1 MTRPLD
7 NVMQRQC
14 PPSSILIEAVRPIVN
29 CGRYAVKREAGDSL
43 EVTADIFK
51 DGHDLFAADVKLR
64 KIGTDSWQEASMRFI
79 DNDRWG
85 AEISL
90 TTVGAHE
97 YTIVAYP
104 DDWGTWLYE
113 LGKKVTAGLDVSLEL
128 QEGTLLLTEAAG
140 RSAGND
146 KDIAKALELLE
157 AAHPIEFLI
166 EQLRDPAI
174 AISMKSLRDQSA
186 DCSLPSPLPLYVD
199 RQGARYA
206 AWYELFPRSA
216 GKDSSK
222 GGTFQDVID
231 QLPRIAAMGF
241 DVLYFPPIHPI
252 GTINRKGKNNAVIST
267 PSDPGVPYAIG
278 NAEGGH
284 DAIDPRLGTF
294 DDLARLI
301 AAARAYGLEIALDLA
316 IQSAPDHPWATEHAD
331 WFTIRP
337 DGSIK
342 FAENPPK
349 RYEDIYP
356 INFLSSDWKAL
367 WEEMK
372 RLFLFWAE
380 KDIRIF
386 RVDNPHT
393 KPTIFWE
400 WLIEEVHRDY
410 PDVIFLSESFTR
422 PKVMK
427 ALAKAGFTQSYSYF
441 TWRNEKQE
449 LIDYFTELTQTD
461 VRDFMRANLFTNTP
475 DINPYYLQTSGRAGF
490 KVRQLLAATLS
501 SVYGIYS
508 GFELCE
514 GTPVPGKEE
523 YLNSEKYEIK
533 VWDWDRPG
541 NISEDIA
548 RVNDIRRQHAA
559 LHEYDNLRFYWA
571 EDAQTLCY
579 GKSTPDH
586 RDNILV
592 VVNLDPH
599 QTHAGR
605 IWFDPAD
612 FGFTAGETIKATD
625 LISGHSWDWTGGD
638 QWVLLDPAIESAHI
652 FHLQR

>member
-1 MTRPLD
+1 MTGSLEH
-7 NVMQRQC
+7 VMQRQC
-14 PPSSILIEAVRPIVN
+14 PPSSIVIEDVRPIVN
-29 CGRYAVKREAGDSL
+29 CGRYAVKREAGDVL
-43 EVTADIFK
+43 VVTADIFK
-51 DGHDLFAADVKLR
+51 DGHDLLAADLKLR
-64 KIGTDSWQEASMRFI
+64 TSGSDLWLEAPMRFV

-85 AEISL
+85 AEIPLS
-90 TTVGAHE
+90 TIGAHE

-113 LGKKVTAGLDVSLEL
+113 IGKKIAAGLDVSLEL
-128 QEGTLLLTEAAG
+128 QEGIALLTAAG
-140 RSAGND
+140 ARTSKND
-146 KDIAKALELLE
+146 PGIAKALDLLNKSQ
-157 AAHPIEFLI
+157 PIESLI
-166 EQLRDPAI
+166 NSLRDPAI
-174 AISMKSLRDQSA
+174 ARSMKTLRNRNA
-186 DCSLPSPLPLYVD
+186 DCILPSPLPLYVD

-216 GKDSSK
+216 GTTPGKS
-222 GGTFQDVID
+222 GTFQDVID

-252 GTINRKGKNNAVIST
+252 GTINRKGKNNSVVSS

-278 NAEGGH
+278 SSDGGH
-284 DAIDPRLGTF
+284 DAIDPQLGDF

-301 AAARAYGLEIALDLA
+301 SAAKAYGLEIALDLA
-316 IQSAPDHPWATEHAD
+316 IQSAPDHPWATEHPD

-356 INFLSSDWKAL
+356 VNFLSADWKAL

-400 WLIEEVHRDY
+400 WLITEVHRTF
-410 PDVIFLSESFTR
+410 PDVLFLSESFTR

-461 VRDFMRANLFTNTP
+461 VRDYMRANLFTNTP

-490 KVRQLLAATLS
+490 KVRHLLAATLS

-514 GTPVPGKEE
+514 GTAVPGKEE

-541 NISEDIA
+541 NISADIT

-571 EDAQTLCY
+571 EDAQMLCY

-586 RDNILV
+586 GDNILV

-599 QTHAGR
+599 EVRAGR

-612 FGFTAGETIKATD
+612 FGFAAGETIKVTD
-625 LISGHSWDWTGGD
+625 LISGRNWEWSGGD
-638 QWVLLDPAIESAHI
+638 QWVRLDPAVESAHI
-652 FHLQR
+652 FHFQR